1 MYRQTP
7 FWLVKMGYLLLY
19 NHIMTRKVLHI
30 DLDAFFCAV
39 EELHDPSLKGKPF
52 AVGGRA
58 DQRGV
63 VASCSY
69 AARQYG
75 VRSAMPMG
83 RALRLCPDLI
93 VISSRHGDYG
103 AVSKQVMALIEISP
117 FMERI
122 SIDEAFI
129 EVTDLPEPL
138 EEIAYSLQKRVNDE
152 MHLPVSIGGGTNK
165 LVAKIAN
172 DWGKKQ
178 KAGPESPNAITIIP
192 PGEEAAFLD
201 PLPVQSLWG
210 IGPKTAE
217 KLVGLGIRTIGDLAK
232 TPQETLEML
241 FGRFGPEMRLRA
253 LGIDNR
259 RLSMGHAAKSISNET
274 TFAQDLTDEQTL
286 LQNFRSLSEQVGR
299 RLRKAGLAG
308 TTVHIKLRWSDFT
321 TITRQKSLAS
331 PTNLDQEIYDTAV
344 MLFKKNHPLG
354 KPVRLI
360 GVGVSNLCEPVLQ
373 LSLWDAPR
381 LKEHDLLTA
390 IDTLRAKYGRDII
403 QRAWRIERGQ
413 HEDSDD
419 DE

>member
-1 MYRQTP
+1 
-7 FWLVKMGYLLLY
+7 MGWLLLY
-19 NHIMTRKVLHI
+19 NHIMMRKVLHI

-39 EELHDPSLKGKPF
+39 EELHDNSLKGKPF

-69 AARQYG
+69 AARQFG

-93 VISSRHGDYG
+93 VISSHHGDYG
-103 AVSKQVMALIEISP
+103 AISKQVMALIEISP

-138 EEIAYSLQKRVNDE
+138 VEIAHSLQKRVNEE
-152 MHLPVSIGGGTNK
+152 MHLPVSIGGAANK

-178 KAGPESPNAITIIP
+178 NAGPESPNAITIIP
-192 PGEEAAFLD
+192 PGEEVSFLA

-217 KLVGLGIRTIGDLAK
+217 KLIGLGIRTIGDLAK

-241 FGRFGPEMRLRA
+241 FGRFGPEMRQRA

-274 TFAQDLTDEQTL
+274 TFAQDLTDEQSL
-286 LQNFRSLSEQVGR
+286 FQYLRSLSEQVGR

-308 TTVHIKLRWSDFT
+308 TTVSIKLRWSNFT
-321 TITRQKSLAS
+321 TITRQKSLPS

-344 MLFKKNHPLG
+344 MLFKKNYPAG

-373 LSLWDAPR
+373 LSLWDTPR

-390 IDTLRAKYGRDII
+390 IDTLRAKYGREII
-403 QRAWRIERGQ
+403 QRAGRIERG
-413 HEDSDD
+413 HYEDPA
-419 DE
+419 DEA

>member
-1 MYRQTP
+1 
-7 FWLVKMGYLLLY
+7 
-19 NHIMTRKVLHI
+19 MTRKVLHI

-69 AARQYG
+69 AARQFG

-83 RALRLCPDLI
+83 RALRLCPDMI

-122 SIDEAFI
+122 SIDEAFL

-138 EEIAYSLQKRVNDE
+138 EEIAHGLQRRVNEE
-152 MHLPVSIGGGTNK
+152 MRLPVSIGGATNK

-178 KAGPESPNAITIIP
+178 KAGPEPPNTITIIP
-192 PGEEAAFLD
+192 PGEEAAFLA
-201 PLPVQSLWG
+201 PQTVQSLWG

-217 KLVGLGIRTIGDLAK
+217 KLVSLGIRTIGDLAN
-232 TPQETLEML
+232 TPPETLEML
-241 FGRFGPEMRLRA
+241 FGRFGPEMRQRA
-253 LGIDNR
+253 LGIDHR
-259 RLSMGHAAKSISNET
+259 RLSRGHAAKSISNET
-274 TFAQDLTDEQTL
+274 TFARDLTDEQIL
-286 LQNFRSLSEQVGR
+286 LQYFRSLSEQVGR
-299 RLRKAGLAG
+299 RLRKAGLAC

-321 TITRQKSLAS
+321 TITRQTSLPS
-331 PTNLDQEIYDTAV
+331 PSNLDQEIFDTAV
-344 MLFKKNHPLG
+344 MLFKKNYPAG

-373 LSLWDAPR
+373 LSLWDGFR
-381 LKEHDLLTA
+381 QKEHDLLAA

-403 QRAWRIERGQ
+403 QRAGRLGRGH
-413 HEDSDD
+413 HEES
-419 DE
+419 EGEE